1 MTDEFGEMSERTPKS
16 KSKTSSPQM
25 TLERAIELGEY
36 SPKFLSTFPQWLDLS
51 DNIRFN
57 YILRAIKNRRQFLR
71 LNYAETFNVTN
82 YSQKPELKKVL
93 EAINDRLEELQKEE
107 EKYRIEYSSK
117 L

>member
-1 MTDEFGEMSERTPKS
+1 MTDEFGELSERAPKS
-16 KSKTSSPQM
+16 KPKVTTPQM
-25 TLERAIELGEY
+25 TLERAVELGEY
-36 SPKFLSTFPQWLDLS
+36 DEKFLSTFREWHNLS

-71 LNYAETFNVTN
+71 LNYAETFNVID